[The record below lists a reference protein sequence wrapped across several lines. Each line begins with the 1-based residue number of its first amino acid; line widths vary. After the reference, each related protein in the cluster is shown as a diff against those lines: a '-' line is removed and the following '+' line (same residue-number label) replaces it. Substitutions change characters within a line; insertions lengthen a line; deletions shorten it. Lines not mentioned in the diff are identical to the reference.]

1 MFSDTFLFLFFIVL
15 QELVNVVF
23 CSLNLLHIFLN
34 LTIFTVQLFLFCKD
48 LGILCTEIFY
58 LRKLPQMKLIKGILG
73 SLMKQDF
80 LSVLFQEFL
89 AISAFTIIR
98 IYVFGLEV
106 VKDTLLQDL
115 NLSKSFLLF
124 FNGS

>member
-1 MFSDTFLFLFFIVL
+1 MFSDTFIFLFFIVL

-89 AISAFTIIR
+89 AISTFTIIR